1 MEPHQEGARPLIEAP
16 SPNHDARPEGAVIDT
31 LVLHYT
37 GMQTGEAAIA
47 RLREPEA
54 KVSSHYVVEEDGRV
68 FSLVPEERRAWHAG
82 LSWWRGRPMLN
93 DRSIGIEIVNPGHEW
108 GYRDFPPAQIASVIT
123 LCQGILARRPIPPRN
138 VVAHSDIAPERK
150 QDPGERFPWATLAE
164 AGIGLW
170 PGPAPDEAR
179 ALPPLSIGD
188 EGAGVRSLRATL
200 RRLGFRLAEEGA
212 YDRGLAIAVIAFQ
225 RHWAPHRTDGVAD
238 GETRW
243 RAGRVL
249 GLAEGRVRPPHA
261 GVA

>member
-1 MEPHQEGARPLIEAP
+1 MACVDAP
-16 SPNHDARPEGAVIDT
+16 SANHDARPDGVPIDT

-47 RLREPEA
+47 RLRDPDA

-68 FSLVPEERRAWHAG
+68 FALVAEERRAWHAG
-82 LSWWRGRPMLN
+82 LSWWRGHLSLN

-108 GYRDFPPAQIASVIT
+108 GYRDFPPAQIDAVIT
-123 LCQGILARRPIPPRN
+123 LCRGILGRHPIPARN
-138 VVAHSDIAPERK
+138 VVAHSDVAPDRK

-170 PGPAPDEAR
+170 PGSAPEEAL
-179 ALPPLSIGD
+179 ALTPLSIGD
-188 EGAGVRSLRATL
+188 EGSGVVGLRAVL
-200 RRLGFRLAEEGA
+200 RRIGYRMAAEGA
-212 YDRGLAIAVIAFQ
+212 YDRAVALAVTAFQ
-225 RHWAPHRTDGVAD
+225 RHWAQHRTDGVAD

-249 GLAEGRVRPPHA
+249 GLAAGHVRPA
-261 GVA
+261 

>member
-1 MEPHQEGARPLIEAP
+1 VEPHQKGTRHLIDAP
-16 SPNHDARPEGAVIDT
+16 SPNHDARPEGAAIDT

-37 GMQTGEAAIA
+37 GMQSGEVAIA
-47 RLREPEA
+47 RLRDPEA

-68 FSLVPEERRAWHAG
+68 FCLVPEERRAWHAG

-93 DRSIGIEIVNPGHEW
+93 DRSVGIEIVNPGHEW
-108 GYRDFPPAQIASVIT
+108 GYRDFPPAQIAAVIT
-123 LCQGILARRPIPPRN
+123 LCQGILSRHGIAARN

-150 QDPGERFPWATLAE
+150 QDPGERFPWAALAE

-170 PGPAPDEAR
+170 PGPAPEEAR
-179 ALPPLSIGD
+179 MLPPLSIGD

-200 RRLGFRLAEEGA
+200 RRLGFRVAEDGA
-212 YDRGLAIAVIAFQ
+212 FDRGLAITVTAFQ
-225 RHWAPHRTDGVAD
+225 RHWAQHRIDGVAD

-249 GLAEGRVRPPHA
+249 GLAEGRVRHPQA
-261 GVA
+261 RLA